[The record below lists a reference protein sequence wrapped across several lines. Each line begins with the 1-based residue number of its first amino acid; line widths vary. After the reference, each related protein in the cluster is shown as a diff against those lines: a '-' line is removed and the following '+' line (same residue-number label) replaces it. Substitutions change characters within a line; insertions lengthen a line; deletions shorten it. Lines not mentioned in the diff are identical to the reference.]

1 MMHLFRISKRE
12 YIEDLSGFGAGL
24 YGGRWNSK
32 GINMVYTAENISLA
46 YLEFFVHNYHILETT
61 HVCLARI
68 EIADKAPV
76 QHLSPDEIPGNLN
89 TSRSYTIETRSAGDD
104 FIKEGKF
111 YALKIPSAIVPGEF
125 NLLLNPLHLAH
136 KQTKIIG
143 ITDPLVFDVRLF
155 QNMRSGAIRNL

>member
-1 MMHLFRISKRE
+1 MHLFRISKRE

-32 GINMVYTAENISLA
+32 GINMVYTTENISLA
-46 YLEFFVHNYHILETT
+46 YLEFFVHNYHILETA

-76 QHLSPDEIPGNLN
+76 QNLGLNKIPENFN
-89 TSRSYTIETRSAGDD
+89 TSRSNTNETRNAGDT

-111 YALKIPSAIVPGEF
+111 YALRLPSAIVPGEV
-125 NLLLNPLHLAH
+125 NTLLNPLHPAH
-136 KQTKIIG
+136 KQTKIID
-143 ITDPLVFDVRLF
+143 ITDPLVYDARLF
-155 QNMRSGAIRNL
+155 QKRKSEG